1 MELRIINPWE
11 WQNERSYVQA
21 VEVVKPEA
29 TLYISGQTAIDDAGI
44 SSTGDM
50 RSQITDTI
58 INLEKVIDE
67 AGYACKNIVR
77 LNIYT
82 TSSDEF
88 FASFDIF
95 QDWVNKHGIK
105 QTSTVLEVKS
115 LFETLKVE
123 LEVTVVR

>member
-1 MELRIINPWE
+1 MERRIINPWE

-29 TLYISGQTAIDDAGI
+29 TLYISGQTAIDAAGI
-44 SSTGDM
+44 SSTGNM

-58 INLEKVIDE
+58 RNLEKVIDE

-82 TSSDEF
+82 TSTDEF

-95 QDWVNKHGIK
+95 QDWVKKHGIE

-115 LFETLKVE
+115 LFETLKIE

>member
-1 MELRIINPWE
+1 MERRIINPWE

-44 SSTGDM
+44 SSTGNM
-50 RSQITDTI
+50 RSQLTDTI
-58 INLEKVIDE
+58 SNLEKVIDE

-95 QDWVNKHGIK
+95 QDWIKKHGIK